1 MVHVDQG
8 ATGTRS
14 FVRCDSL
21 ILDAAS
27 RSDTHPHIEVEE
39 RDARIGHEATVSRVD
54 ESQLFYVMSCGLS
67 EDQATSLL
75 IAGFVEP
82 TLRELPL
89 PCADEINHLIALDM
103 TPAGAVGQEVH
114 DAPACQPL
122 HK

>member
-1 MVHVDQG
+1 
-8 ATGTRS
+8 
-14 FVRCDSL
+14 
-21 ILDAAS
+21 
-27 RSDTHPHIEVEE
+27 
-39 RDARIGHEATVSRVD
+39 
-54 ESQLFYVMSCGLS
+54 MSCGLS

-82 TLRELPL
+82 TLRELTL